1 MQYPFVVNQ
10 QSQPV
15 NIKAVYDE
23 VSATLQPPGG
33 QHTSFDFL
41 GLFLDVTNLASAV
54 AFQAGFDDAGV
65 SLGLIAAGGQF
76 AADSIS
82 QPDGDST
89 DTLGGTVDQLDQQ
102 FANQELA
109 SVEALDQLGAI
120 LVSDAG
126 NLQTV
131 GTKVGTDPAWNWSQ
145 GSSLSEAITTLN
157 ASSRAQSYSALIPA
171 AWAMWNH
178 KPDKVTQTTSDD
190 VKTYKCTGSEPAAG
204 VDPLVAPWANALAAN
219 QLHAVTSV
227 TSQQAIISQVWTF
240 SNINV
245 GNFSFEPVFAVTVP
259 NQSLTA
265 NLTSTNTN
273 TGAFQYLPQWVR
285 TTYNPPGHV
294 VCSTT
299 LGNTTTVAKPPPA
312 IPNANAAQNQ

>member
-1 MQYPFVVNQ
+1 MPRRGQLAVPFVVNQ

-54 AFQAGFDDAGV
+54 AFQAGFDDAAV

-120 LVSDAG
+120 LVSDVIAEVLDRRHHAARRAG
-126 NLQTV
+126 
-131 GTKVGTDPAWNWSQ
+131 W
-145 GSSLSEAITTLN
+145 
-157 ASSRAQSYSALIPA
+157 
-171 AWAMWNH
+171 
-178 KPDKVTQTTSDD
+178 
-190 VKTYKCTGSEPAAG
+190 
-204 VDPLVAPWANALAAN
+204 
-219 QLHAVTSV
+219 
-227 TSQQAIISQVWTF
+227 
-240 SNINV
+240 
-245 GNFSFEPVFAVTVP
+245 
-259 NQSLTA
+259 
-265 NLTSTNTN
+265 
-273 TGAFQYLPQWVR
+273 GA
-285 TTYNPPGHV
+285 
-294 VCSTT
+294 
-299 LGNTTTVAKPPPA
+299 
-312 IPNANAAQNQ
+312 